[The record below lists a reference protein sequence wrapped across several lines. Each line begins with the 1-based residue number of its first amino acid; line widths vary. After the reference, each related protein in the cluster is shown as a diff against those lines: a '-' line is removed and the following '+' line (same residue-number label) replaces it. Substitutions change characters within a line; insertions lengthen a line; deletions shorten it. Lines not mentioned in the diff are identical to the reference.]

1 MALAGSSFAV
11 AAADSVGAA
20 EPATEGAFEDGDVV
34 GRLGLA
40 MLGVLPL
47 PWIAGILVVVV
58 EMGVDSGLGW
68 CDEKEIGFTYERD
81 VPVSVLTRNTHTP

>member
-20 EPATEGAFEDGDVV
+20 DVVEPATEEGGLEEGAFEEGDV

-40 MLGVLPL
+40 MLGALPL
-47 PWIAGILVVVV
+47 PWIAGILVV
-58 EMGVDSGLGW
+58 EMGRGMERGMG
-68 CDEKEIGFTYERD
+68 IGRL
-81 VPVSVLTRNTHTP
+81 VW